1 MGFFFLWNTL
11 RRRFFMNIIRLLK
24 QNKTLCV
31 AFPEEE
37 KAEFS
42 KKLFALGFF
51 VTENFSSPA
60 IIHRDKTVSA
70 VNGFAS
76 GILFS
81 QPAEKLKK
89 YGILK
94 LSFSEISSKNLRSGW
109 YESRKS
115 FLD

>member
-1 MGFFFLWNTL
+1 
-11 RRRFFMNIIRLLK
+11 MNITRLLK
-24 QNKTLCV
+24 QHKTLCV
-31 AFPEEE
+31 AFSEEE

-51 VTENFSSPA
+51 VPENFSSPA

-70 VNGFAS
+70 LTGFAS

-89 YGILK
+89 YCVLK
-94 LSFSEISSKNLRSGW
+94 IDYSELSPENLKSGW

>member
-1 MGFFFLWNTL
+1 MEYIKKEIFHEHHPAFKTEQNPLRCFF
-11 RRRFFMNIIRLLK
+11 RRGKGRIF
-24 QNKTLCV
+24 
-31 AFPEEE
+31 
-37 KAEFS
+37 

-51 VTENFSSPA
+51 VPENFSSPA

-70 VNGFAS
+70 VTGFAS

-89 YGILK
+89 YEILK
-94 LSFSEISSKNLRSGW
+94 LSFSEISPENLKSGW